1 MDVSAA
7 LKMQHAHKASAAPR
21 GSEAPHRPQ
30 RGGTVSAVELIITH
44 TYQSRSPNN
53 LSPSFSPRSPAT
65 PRAPPSMR

>member
-30 RGGTVSAVELIITH
+30 RGGTVSAVELIFTH
-44 TYQSRSPNN
+44 NYQSRSQNN
-53 LSPSFSPRSPAT
+53 LSRCFLHTFGKAP
-65 PRAPPSMR
+65 APPALNP